1 MCYKISQDMKLVR
14 ELLGLS
20 QTELAKELG
29 MELLTVQRIENQ
41 ITNTSNRTLEKFYS
55 FVFKNKIS
63 LNKIKEMFYLEDL
76 TSEKLLIHGS
86 KSGIIDNID
95 ISKSRKNNDFGQGFY
110 CGESY
115 EQSALYVENFE
126 DSKIYF
132 LAFEKND
139 LKYIKYNVDQD
150 WMLTIA
156 YYRGKL
162 EKYAQHKKIQNLI
175 SKLVEIDYIIAP
187 IADNKMFRIIDAFI
201 EGEIT
206 DEQCKHC
213 LSATNL
219 GYQYVILSEKAISK
233 LRKLECC
240 YYSIEERIS
249 YRNTKKEE
257 NKTNEDKVKLARI
270 KYRGKGQYIDEILK

>member
-1 MCYKISQDMKLVR
+1 MIVYHGTTKV
-14 ELLGLS
+14 
-20 QTELAKELG
+20 
-29 MELLTVQRIENQ
+29 IEKPDVLH
-41 ITNTSNRTLEKFYS
+41 SK
-55 FVFKNKIS
+55 K
-63 LNKIKEMFYLEDL
+63 YL
-76 TSEKLLIHGS
+76 
-86 KSGIIDNID
+86 
-95 ISKSRKNNDFGQGFY
+95 DFGQGFY

-213 LSATNL
+213 LSASNL